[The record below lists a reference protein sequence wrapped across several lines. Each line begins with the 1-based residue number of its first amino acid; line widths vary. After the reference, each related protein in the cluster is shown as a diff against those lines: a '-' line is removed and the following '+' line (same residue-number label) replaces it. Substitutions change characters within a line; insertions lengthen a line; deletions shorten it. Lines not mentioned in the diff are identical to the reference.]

1 MRYVKDFYLK
11 KILLRINHNFLAVF
25 YFADKFSSM
34 FSNNLINL
42 TKENIK

>member
-25 YFADKFSSM
+25 YFADKFM
-34 FSNNLINL
+34 INVLEKSN
-42 TKENIK
+42 